1 MASSLAAVKGP
12 ATTDEVLSYLPG
24 STTVEHR
31 KGHIIYGPS
40 RPSTDLYLVLAG
52 TVAISQISENG
63 GRVLLEIIG
72 HDKLFG
78 HSGFVGSRGVSEEA
92 VVLQT
97 AKVMMWPVRT
107 IEDIVMDRPRMGI
120 VLLQL
125 FAQRAADLAVRLES
139 FSVDTIERRL
149 ASSLLRLSEGLGVSE
164 GESALKMLPLTHYL
178 LAQHVG
184 TSREIVTHYMNRF
197 RRLGYLRYSRREIIV
212 YPDLLTPW
220 LVRTSNARVAAA
232 NS

>member
-1 MASSLAAVKGP
+1 MASSLTAFKGP

-24 STTVEHR
+24 SITVEHR
-31 KGHIIYGPS
+31 KGHIIYGPA

-72 HDKLFG
+72 RDKLFG

-97 AKVMMWPVRT
+97 AKVMMWPIGT

-120 VLLQL
+120 APV
-125 FAQRAADLAVRLES
+125 AA
-139 FSVDTIERRL
+139 
-149 ASSLLRLSEGLGVSE
+149 LRP
-164 GESALKMLPLTHYL
+164 A
-178 LAQHVG
+178 
-184 TSREIVTHYMNRF
+184 
-197 RRLGYLRYSRREIIV
+197 SRR
-212 YPDLLTPW
+212 PRGP
-220 LVRTSNARVAAA
+220 A
-232 NS
+232 